1 MGFKKRR
8 CCDPSTDVFMHSML
22 TIYCTL
28 GPRTGATLRDA
39 EKALE
44 KDCCGIGMGGGEGA
58 QETGSFASIPL

>member
-1 MGFKKRR
+1 
-8 CCDPSTDVFMHSML
+8 ML

-58 QETGSFASIPL
+58 RETGSFASIPL